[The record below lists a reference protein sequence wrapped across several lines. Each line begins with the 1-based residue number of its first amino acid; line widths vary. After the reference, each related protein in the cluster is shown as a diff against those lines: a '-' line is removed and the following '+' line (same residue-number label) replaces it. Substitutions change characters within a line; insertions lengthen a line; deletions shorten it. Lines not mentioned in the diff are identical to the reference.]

1 MKKVSIPA
9 ICQHLF
15 ICVPFLLTLL
25 HLWAEYSSTP
35 FSSVTWLHPAAAAG
49 AFSDVSRVFKKKM
62 PVILNK
68 SHTLLCCIWNNQ
80 LLLWFH
86 LKLLKYDKIQKI
98 ISFKHII
105 IERPEKLDWRN
116 ANKLFWSISY
126 LMDGTILSKTGIS
139 PVKWEQYVT
148 QSKEKWR
155 INAESSARLKSM
167 ITICG
172 INS

>member
-1 MKKVSIPA
+1 
-9 ICQHLF
+9 
-15 ICVPFLLTLL
+15 
-25 HLWAEYSSTP
+25 
-35 FSSVTWLHPAAAAG
+35 
-49 AFSDVSRVFKKKM
+49 M

-68 SHTLLCCIWNNQ
+68 SHTLLRSIWNNQ

-172 INS
+172 INSYSCGKISEISGNCDFVSWR